1 MSIATRSHHTVE
13 PHSRIRLLA
22 ETTVN
27 RIAAGE
33 VIERP
38 AAAVKELVENALDAG
53 AQRIAVAL
61 LGGGIDR
68 IEVTDDGSGMTA
80 EELRLCVL
88 RHATSKL
95 TDDNLIR
102 INTLGFR
109 GEALP
114 SIGAAARLEVTSRPR
129 GDEGGHANSITV
141 EGGAVGPIV
150 PAAGAPGTRVVV
162 RDLFFATPARRKFL
176 KHPRTEAE
184 HAEAVVRRLAMA
196 APGTAFRL
204 ENESR
209 VIFDLPAQE
218 RAPRVA
224 ALLGAEAAAAM
235 LPVREA
241 RAITRGAGG
250 GDIQDAAAGEA
261 PGEMV
266 LSGYLCA
273 PAISRMTAAAQG
285 LVVNGRPVADPVLK
299 TAVRVAYRDVIAHG
313 RHPVVALWLDLPPED
328 LDVNVHPAKTE
339 LRFRDPAAVRS
350 LVIGAL
356 SRVLSGAAGTDMP
369 GPGLTPGLMQHRPA
383 LNLAWSRSMARSG
396 IRALPLPGFPREP
409 PMQAGVSE
417 TILTPAYGPNGSWP
431 TASDAAASAFPIT
444 SGPGASLEANT
455 RSASRHQNFAA
466 PPSARTVSVP
476 GSAADYPLG
485 AAVAQVLDTYIIAV
499 AADGTLILVDQHAAH
514 ERLTHEAIRTRM
526 LDGGA
531 VGQPLLLPAVVDLPE
546 ADAGRLLARADEL
559 ARLGLEIE
567 SFGPGAVLVRTL
579 PAALGAPEPAPLI
592 RDIADELAEL
602 DETVTLSARL
612 DAVIARM
619 ACHGSI
625 RAGRRLGQ
633 AEMDALLRQ
642 MEATP
647 RAATCSHGRPTFLR
661 LSKAEIET
669 LFGRR

>member
-1 MSIATRSHHTVE
+1 MASPGTNQSPR
-13 PHSRIRLLA
+13 SRIRVLP

-53 AQRIAVAL
+53 AARIAVVLA
-61 LGGGIDR
+61 GGGIDR
-68 IEVTDDGSGMTA
+68 IEVTDDGSGMTE
-80 EELRLCVL
+80 EELGLCVL

-95 TDDNLIR
+95 TDDNLVR
-102 INTLGFR
+102 IQTLGFR

-114 SIGAAARLEVTSRPR
+114 SIGAAARLEITSRPR
-129 GDEGGHANSITV
+129 EADHASSITV
-141 EGGAVGPIV
+141 EGGAVGLV
-150 PAAGAPGTRVVV
+150 EPAAGAPGTRIVV

-176 KHPRTEAE
+176 KNPRTEAE

-196 APGTAFRL
+196 APATAFRL
-204 ENESR
+204 VNEGR
-209 VIFDLPAQE
+209 VVFDLPAQE

-235 LPVREA
+235 LPVREVRSTA
-241 RAITRGAGG
+241 S
-250 GDIQDAAAGEA
+250 GD
-261 PGEMV
+261 MT
-266 LSGYLCA
+266 LSGYMCA
-273 PAISRMTAAAQG
+273 PAVSRMTGVAQG

-313 RHPVVALWLDLPPED
+313 RHPVVALWLELPPED

-339 LRFRDPAAVRS
+339 LRFRDAAAVRS

-356 SRVLSGAAGTDMP
+356 GRVLAGAAGTDVP
-369 GPGLTPGLMQHRPA
+369 GIGLPALGLTEHRPA
-383 LNLAWSRSMARSG
+383 LHLAWSRPPARGG
-396 IRALPLPGFPREP
+396 IRSLPLPGFAPSPIRP
-409 PMQAGVSE
+409 SGVSE
-417 TILTPAYGPNGSWP
+417 A
-431 TASDAAASAFPIT
+431 
-444 SGPGASLEANT
+444 
-455 RSASRHQNFAA
+455 
-466 PPSARTVSVP
+466 VSVP
-476 GSAADYPLG
+476 DYGQGGSFGPGTALDLSASPAARTIPAQDPDQHYPAHQYPLG

-526 LDGGA
+526 LDGG
-531 VGQPLLLPAVVDLPE
+531 VPGQPLLMPAVVDLPE
-546 ADAGRLLARADEL
+546 ADAARLLARADDL
-559 ARLGLEIE
+559 ALLGLEIE
-567 SFGPGAVLVRTL
+567 SFGAGAVLVRAL
-579 PAALGAPEPAPLI
+579 PAALGAPEPASLV

-602 DETVTLSARL
+602 DETMTLSARL
-612 DAVIARM
+612 EAVIARM

-647 RAATCSHGRPTFLR
+647 RAATCSHGRPTFLK